1 MERIATATYFSH
13 PREYLVR
20 LYKFGP
26 KTFTWMS
33 GSFRVSGL
41 PNFRSAEAA
50 LQFATDNGWTVS

>member
-20 LYKFGP
+20 LYRFGP
-26 KTFTWMS
+26 RTFAWMA

-41 PNFRSAEAA
+41 PNYRTAEAA
-50 LQFATDNGWTVS
+50 LDAAREMGWTIV